1 MTSSFLLPSSVPC
14 YFLVPFGYTRVKRY
28 QEKKFHAAILTMSV
42 PRLTRYFDL
51 GLNNEIH
58 NFVKI
63 KVIPFPTPH
72 SQSCK
77 LCKALVK
84 TAFRMEGS
92 QRLRATNELPA
103 AILSKRGCGG
113 FPFECLNIIV
123 AYNLANY
130 GTHLKYFPF
139 LPEIFIKR
147 FSWQF

>member
-1 MTSSFLLPSSVPC
+1 
-14 YFLVPFGYTRVKRY
+14 
-28 QEKKFHAAILTMSV
+28 MSV
-42 PRLTRYFDL
+42 PLLTRYFDL
-51 GLNNEIH
+51 GVNNGIH

-63 KVIPFPTPH
+63 KVIPFPTPL

-84 TAFRMEGS
+84 TAFRMEGI
-92 QRLRATNELPA
+92 QRLRVTNELPA
-103 AILSKRGCGG
+103 PILSKRGCGG

-130 GTHLKYFPF
+130 GKHLKYFPF

-147 FSWQF
+147 FSWRF